1 MIEVKNLVKK
11 YGDHVAVDHLTFTV
25 EKGQIYGF
33 LGPNGA
39 GKSTT
44 MNIMT
49 GYIGATE
56 GEVLIDGHDI
66 LKDAEAA
73 KRCIGYLPEIPP
85 VYPDMTVEEY
95 LQFSAELKGIKKE
108 AREAQI
114 EKVMRMTQVE
124 EVANRLIKN
133 LSKGYRQRVG
143 LAHAIMG
150 FPPIIILDEPTVGL
164 DPKQIIEIRE
174 LIKKLSKEHTIIL
187 SSHILSEISEVCD
200 YVMIIARGKLIA
212 SDTTKNLTKMMQ
224 GQNVYDFLV
233 KGSEKQVR
241 EALGRVRGI
250 SKLDI
255 KPSGEA
261 GIVDVTAE
269 CQSGPED
276 GRELGEMPGKGEKR
290 MDYREEIFYALA
302 HAECPMMASSKYV
315 SLEDIFLELT
325 EEHQNTRSKK
335 SKRRFLAKRQ
345 KEEAKREDPADPES
359 VESVR
364 DEEDPES
371 TGAAEDVMVSEN
383 MEAPEITRENA
394 QEVEDHGSNL

>member
-66 LKDAEAA
+66 LKDAQEA
-73 KRCIGYLPEIPP
+73 KKCIGYLPEIPP

-95 LQFSAELKGIKKE
+95 LHFSAQLKGVKKSE
-108 AREAQI
+108 QEAQI
-114 EKVMRMTQVE
+114 ERVMKMTEVE
-124 EVANRLIKN
+124 DVAGRLIKN

-164 DPKQIIEIRE
+164 DPKQIIEIRQ
-174 LIKKLSKEHTIIL
+174 LIRELSKEHTIIL
-187 SSHILSEISEVCD
+187 SSHILSEISEICD
-200 YVMIIARGKLIA
+200 YVMIIAHGKLIA
-212 SDTTKNLTKMMQ
+212 SDTTQNLTKMMQ
-224 GQNVYDFLV
+224 GQNIYNFLV
-233 KGSEKQVR
+233 KGEKDQVR
-241 EALGRVRGI
+241 QALEQIGGI
-250 SKLDI
+250 EKIDI
-255 KPSGEA
+255 NPYREEN
-261 GIVDVTAE
+261 IVDVTVE
-269 CQSGPED
+269 CSVEYAHD
-276 GRELGEMPGKGEKR
+276 GQDVSADEESVKTTRR
-290 MDYREEIFYALA
+290 DYREEIFYALA
-302 HAECPMMASSKYV
+302 HAECPMMASAKYV

-325 EEHQNTRSKK
+325 EEADAQSINKK
-335 SKRRFLAKRQ
+335 EKRRFLLKRP
-345 KEEAKREDPADPES
+345 KAEEVQD
-359 VESVR
+359 
-364 DEEDPES
+364 
-371 TGAAEDVMVSEN
+371 N
-383 MEAPEITRENA
+383 
-394 QEVEDHGSNL
+394 GSDL